1 MRRVPSSAAAG
12 VGAVTNNMYSSAVRI
27 MMIVAQESSQRAAV
41 KVILYAVS
49 AHHSVSTVRNLAKRV
64 ILAMLRDVCVPVEL
78 FELLQS
84 AGKVL
89 VSHNASSHACGHVY
103 AKL

>member
-1 MRRVPSSAAAG
+1 MHKRAAKE
-12 VGAVTNNMYSSAVRI
+12 R
-27 MMIVAQESSQRAAV
+27 AV

-78 FELLQS
+78 FELQP
-84 AGKVL
+84 A
-89 VSHNASSHACGHVY
+89 
-103 AKL
+103 AKC